1 MSGLEAYIHGPAEIE
16 KTLDHGVQAVDFLVQ
31 NLDRLQS
38 VAVLIVR
45 ERLFEILEP
54 QAHGVQRIFYF
65 VRDASGDAA
74 KRGEALADLQ
84 LRVDAFERIEIA
96 QSDQR
101 AHAFAVFLNGL
112 HADADAFEPFG
123 GLQFGFR
130 GDFAELIAIE
140 VQRLA
145 QWVAGRENLG
155 DAAAEKLSGFAAEK
169 FLRRGTDHHGAASR
183 VKSSRP
189 SSSPAMTEFMF
200 SRRVLKISWTPR
212 SCWPTWV
219 ILRLTW
225 PISSLSTAKPARP
238 FICGAGASNC
248 PAEMRSSCAEILRK
262 GASAAPLT
270 IAARRVE
277 MTSATPTMVA
287 EERMLGARSSTRRPE
302 ESTTRTSPNGCLLTL
317 KGKPSSYWRSA
328 PRITLIWCKNPRWTS
343 WESGVRCG
351 SNLPGRFLSVEIR
364 TIPSLSTMESSYNGL

>member
-145 QWVAGRENLG
+145 QWVARRENLG

-169 FLRRGTDHHGAASR
+169 FLRRGTDHHGAGVAGEEQQAVFESGHDR
-183 VKSSRP
+183 IH
-189 SSSPAMTEFMF
+189 
-200 SRRVLKISWTPR
+200 VL
-212 SCWPTWV
+212 
-219 ILRLTW
+219 
-225 PISSLSTAKPARP
+225 A
-238 FICGAGASNC
+238 
-248 PAEMRSSCAEILRK
+248 K
-262 GASAAPLT
+262 GAEDFVDAPELLADLGNLAADL
-270 IAARRVE
+270 ANF
-277 MTSATPTMVA
+277 VA
-287 EERMLGARSSTRRPE
+287 VSSEAGEAFHLRS
-302 ESTTRTSPNGCLLTL
+302 G
-317 KGKPSSYWRSA
+317 
-328 PRITLIWCKNPRWTS
+328 
-343 WESGVRCG
+343 
-351 SNLPGRFLSVEIR
+351 SVELPRGDAVQLRGNIAQGSER
-364 TIPSLSTMESSYNGL
+364 CTADDCRKEG